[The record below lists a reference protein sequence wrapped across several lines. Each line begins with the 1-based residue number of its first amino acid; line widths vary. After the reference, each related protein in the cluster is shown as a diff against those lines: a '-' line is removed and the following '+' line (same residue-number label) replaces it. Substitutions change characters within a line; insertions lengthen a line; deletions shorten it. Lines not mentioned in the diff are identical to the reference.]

1 MVEDGF
7 LETLQGVVRLE
18 AKLLVEQATAGSVD
32 LERVRLTA
40 RPVQSEHLQAP
51 QPFAERVLA
60 DELVELADELPVPSE
75 RELRIDPLLQRL
87 QPELVESGDPLRGER
102 LVREVRE
109 RWAAPSPTSR

>member
-40 RPVQSEHLQAP
+40 AAVEGAHQLAP
-51 QPFAERVLA
+51 ESLA
-60 DELVELADELPVPSE
+60 
-75 RELRIDPLLQRL
+75 
-87 QPELVESGDPLRGER
+87 
-102 LVREVRE
+102 
-109 RWAAPSPTSR
+109 